1 MAFELG
7 LRARGGTAISETA
20 DADRI
25 RRAHGVSTQMRMG
38 GNSRPVSVPRA
49 VAQFALSG
57 LVVVVVVGVAGAYV
71 LRSLGTRE
79 AVRDA
84 RDLTELSGKSVVAPV
99 LSRGVV
105 TGDKRALVRLDRV
118 VRERVLH
125 DPVVR
130 VKLWTAGG
138 KIVYSD
144 KRALI
149 GSTYPLGSE
158 EQTAFRDRRVR
169 AELSDLTRPE
179 NRFER
184 SYHKLLEVYLPVHVH
199 GGGMLL
205 YEQYLRYSS
214 VLSGGHRVWTSFLPV
229 LIGGLLL
236 LALVQ
241 LPIAWSLARRLR
253 ERQREREALLMRAI
267 DSSNLER
274 RRIAADLHDG
284 VVQNLAGLS
293 FSLAAA
299 AERLAPDGPEEATST
314 LRRAAAATR
323 QTMRQLRSLLVEIYP
338 PNLHVAGLEA
348 ALSDVVA
355 PAVARGLD
363 THLDVSLDLRL
374 TPEIEALVFRTAQ
387 EGVRNVLAHAQASR
401 LDVRVAA
408 KDHRVELIVED
419 DGRGF
424 DPREAKQ
431 TRESGHFGISLLRD
445 LAASA
450 DATLDVTSEP
460 ERGTVVRLEVP
471 TG

>member
-1 MAFELG
+1 MSMAG
-7 LRARGGTAISETA
+7 DS
-20 DADRI
+20 
-25 RRAHGVSTQMRMG
+25 RR
-38 GNSRPVSVPRA
+38 VSVPRA
-49 VAQFALSG
+49 VAQFALTG
-57 LVVVVVVGVAGAYV
+57 LVVVILLGVAGAFV

-84 RDLTELSGKSVVAPV
+84 RDLTELSGKSVVAPA
-99 LSRGVV
+99 LTPGVV
-105 TGDKRALVRLDRV
+105 TGDNRALARLDRV
-118 VRERVLH
+118 IRERVLH

-130 VKLWTAGG
+130 VKLWTAQG

-158 EQTAFRDRRVR
+158 EQTAFRDGRVR

-184 SYHKLLEVYLPVHVH
+184 SYDKLLEVYLPVHVP

-214 VLSGGHRVWTSFLPV
+214 VLSGGRRVWISFLPV

-253 ERQREREALLMRAI
+253 ERQREREALLTGAI
-267 DSSNLER
+267 ESSNLER

-284 VVQNLAGLS
+284 VVQDLAGLS

-299 AERLAPDGPEEATST
+299 ADRLAPDVPEETTST

-348 ALSDVVA
+348 ALSDIFA
-355 PAVARGLD
+355 PAVARGLE
-363 THLDVSLDLRL
+363 THLDVSPDLRL
-374 TPEIEALVFRTAQ
+374 APEVEALVFRTAR
-387 EGVRNVLAHAQASR
+387 EGVRNVLAHAEATR

-408 KDHRVELIVED
+408 TDHRVELTVQD

-424 DPREAKQ
+424 SSGAAENS
-431 TRESGHFGISLLRD
+431 RESGHFGLSLLHD
-445 LAASA
+445 LATSA
-450 DATLDVTSEP
+450 NATLAVTSAP
-460 ERGTVVRLEVP
+460 DRGTLVRLEVP
-471 TG
+471 TA